1 MALPRL
7 IKNPNFVR
15 YGVRVDTAPEWIWL
29 SLFAAAL
36 WPAWWWMARR
46 LTDGSDD
53 PLGLLSIG
61 VLTVLVWQQ
70 RHRLRPAPRL
80 QWLATALMLTLAAT
94 LGAPWMPP
102 LLSGLLAVLAMAA
115 ALAAWLPQRIPT
127 LPVLGLCV
135 LALPLL
141 ASLQFYAG
149 YPLRVLTAEATRLL
163 LSLVYAVERSGA
175 SLLVQGQLVIVD
187 APCSG
192 VQMAWLAYFTACV
205 VALHARRPN
214 ASFALRLPAVGAMVL
229 VGNIVRNTVL
239 VAYAGTGQA
248 LSGWAHE
255 GVGLLAQ
262 ALVCGA
268 IVLLMK
274 KETRH
279 DLV

>member
-7 IKNPNFVR
+7 IKNPHFVR

-102 LLSGLLAVLAMAA
+102 LLSGLPFRRICSEAVIGIGC
-115 ALAAWLPQRIPT
+115 W
-127 LPVLGLCV
+127 
-135 LALPLL
+135 
-141 ASLQFYAG
+141 S
-149 YPLRVLTAEATRLL
+149 
-163 LSLVYAVERSGA
+163 
-175 SLLVQGQLVIVD
+175 D
-187 APCSG
+187 
-192 VQMAWLAYFTACV
+192 
-205 VALHARRPN
+205 
-214 ASFALRLPAVGAMVL
+214 
-229 VGNIVRNTVL
+229 
-239 VAYAGTGQA
+239 
-248 LSGWAHE
+248 
-255 GVGLLAQ
+255 
-262 ALVCGA
+262 
-268 IVLLMK
+268 
-274 KETRH
+274 
-279 DLV
+279 